1 MNLNLKNVN
10 KFNFKCVKVLPLTYD
25 DSLSYY
31 EVLCKVVN
39 KLNEIIE
46 IINDENSEE

>member
-10 KFNFKCVKVLPLTYD
+10 KFNFKCVKVLPLT
-25 DSLSYY
+25 Y